1 MGWISARLSADV
13 LIFGAE
19 DFPADESWAIL
30 EGGSALETCEN
41 AKKKSCFADARSA
54 KPLNYDE
61 GAVRGG
67 GLEGKG
73 GFCCM

>member
-41 AKKKSCFADARSA
+41 AKKSLALQILDLRS
-54 KPLNYDE
+54 P
-61 GAVRGG
+61 
-67 GLEGKG
+67 
-73 GFCCM
+73 